1 MRKTPTETPEKAKI
15 RVLIADDHDLFRS
28 GLKMLLEGAEDIEVV
43 AEATDGRAAVAE
55 FERTSPD
62 VCILDITMPILDG
75 LDACKQIKSLNPRA
89 RVLILTMHPE
99 EQYAV
104 RLLNAGALGYV
115 TKKISDKEL
124 HAAVRSVYQGE
135 ITIQQEAKDRI
146 LAQLLHMKGR
156 SGPLE
161 VLSDREAQ
169 VFILLA
175 QGNKLKDISQSLNLS
190 PKTVEHYRSNIFD
203 KLELKRTIDLVSF
216 AHRHNLL

>member
-1 MRKTPTETPEKAKI
+1 MRKQAVETPEKEKI

-28 GLKMLLEGAEDIEVV
+28 GLKMLLEEAEDIEVV
-43 AEATDGRAAVAE
+43 AEATDGRGAVAE

-62 VCILDITMPILDG
+62 VAILDITMPVLDG
-75 LDACKQIKSLNPRA
+75 LDACKQIKAINPHA
-89 RVLILTMHPE
+89 KVLILTMHPE

-124 HAAVRSVYQGE
+124 HEAVRSVHQGE
-135 ITIQQEAKDRI
+135 ITMQQGAKDRI

-169 VFILLA
+169 VFTLLA
-175 QGNKLKDISQSLNLS
+175 QGKKLKDISLSLNLS

-203 KLELKRTIDLVSF
+203 KLELKRTIDLVAF
-216 AHRHNLL
+216 AHRHNLI